1 MSFPVTRR
9 RFLQAA
15 GVGMSLPFLSQLMAA
30 CQMVAPGSTEPL
42 TEIIW
47 SRGDDLRTQDPQL
60 IGGRMEGEINRCI
73 YDQLFD
79 VAPDGSQIPW
89 LGTEYSSNADGTVWT
104 VKMHEGAT
112 FHDGSLVTSEDVKFT
127 FERLLANPEFQHS
140 TPFIDL
146 LATVDA
152 PDATTVVFNCSKPAP
167 LFNLLLGEHILSK
180 KSFEEHGEN
189 FWEQAIGSG
198 PFRHMEYVKGEYW
211 LGEMYEDYWKP
222 DLVKVKR
229 LRYRPISEEATRVAA
244 LRSGEVDIIA
254 NVSGELAE
262 ELARDENIAIFRRPS
277 LDHLYL
283 LTQNNRPPFDK
294 LEARMAVNYAIDRES
309 LVKNIV
315 KAGQV
320 VGGHIPQGTVGY
332 DESLAPIPYDPD
344 EARRLLEQAG
354 VAPGTRIEV
363 KAHPFWFAKGQEVME
378 YVAGA
383 LQDIGFEV
391 DLQFL
396 EPGAYTEARQ
406 SGSYDLALQQ
416 GGKANNPCNQY
427 KTFYINDTY
436 GSGYGPQH
444 PEFQQ
449 LIEQACVAVDP
460 EEANTLYQQIQ
471 KQVYDESVEIQLYR
485 QENIWA
491 VRKRVSGFE
500 PYAPDATRPWNGL
513 SVSA

>member
-79 VAPDGSQIPW
+79 IAPDGSQIPW
-89 LGTEYSSNADGTVWT
+89 LATEYSSNADGTVWT

-112 FHDGSLVTSEDVKFT
+112 FHDGSPVTSEDVKFT

-140 TPFIDL
+140 TAFVDL

-152 PDATTVVFNCSKPAP
+152 PDATTVVFNTSKPAP

-180 KSFEEHGEN
+180 KSFEENGEN

-198 PFRHMEYVKGEYW
+198 PFRHLEYVKGEYW
-211 LGEMYEDYWKP
+211 LGEMYENYWKP

-262 ELARDENIAIFRRPS
+262 ELAQDENIAIYRRPS

-294 LEARMAVNYAIDRES
+294 LEARMAVNYAIDREA

-320 VGGHIPQGTVGY
+320 VGGHIPEGTVGY
-332 DESLAPIPYDPD
+332 DASLAPVPYDPD

-427 KTFYINDTY
+427 KTFYVNDTY
-436 GSGYGPQH
+436 GSGYGGQH

-449 LIEQACVAVDP
+449 LIDQACIAVDP

-471 KQVYDESVEIQLYR
+471 KQVYDDAVEIQLYR

-500 PYAPDATRPWNGL
+500 AYAPDATRPWNGL